1 MQNIST
7 PALELTEQS
16 VPLPDLGGSMAAL
29 RLSDEA
35 AIKRMRESLLQQGQ
49 LTSIAVFRKGEV
61 LEVIDG
67 FKRLRSAQ
75 QLGWPTIRV
84 RALEVSS
91 SAAKAALMILNQ
103 GHGVTVLEEA
113 WVVRALYRED
123 HLSQPQIARLFSR
136 DKSWVS
142 RRLLMAEQLE
152 EKVAA
157 DVRLG
162 LVGASAAEIIARVP
176 RGNQR
181 ALTDLVIKQG
191 LTSHQ
196 LHRLTTDLMAHT
208 PLEQAAMIEQAAQ
221 IPWLASRRGPQQ
233 KRSGHSLAEWIAI
246 DAAGITRGCV
256 RLGVHLQRQP
266 LGSLGTPA
274 SDLSAQTLQRLADVL
289 SALKATI
296 TSVLNRE
303 ERGNGNSANA

>member
-1 MQNIST
+1 MST
-7 PALELTEQS
+7 HALALAEQMVPLTE
-16 VPLPDLGGSMAAL
+16 LGGSMAAL
-29 RLSDEA
+29 RLADEG
-35 AIKRMRESLLQQGQ
+35 AIKRMRDSMLQQGQ
-49 LTSIAVFRKGEV
+49 LTAVAVFRKGD
-61 LEVIDG
+61 LFEVIDG

-84 RALEVSS
+84 RALEVDS

-103 GHGVTVLEEA
+103 GYGVTLLEEA

-123 HLSQPQIARLFSR
+123 QLSQPQIARLFCR

-162 LVGASAAEIIARVP
+162 LVGASAAEIIARLP

-196 LHRLTTDLMAHT
+196 LQRLTADLMTKT
-208 PLEQAAMIEQAAQ
+208 PKEQASTIEQAAQ
-221 IPWLASRRGPQQ
+221 LPWLASRRGPQQ
-233 KRSGHSLAEWIAI
+233 KRTVHSLAEWIAI

-256 RLGVHLQRQP
+256 RLQSHLQRQP
-266 LGSLGTPA
+266 LRSLGPPA
-274 SDLSAQTLQRLADVL
+274 SELSMQTLQRLADVL
-289 SALKATI
+289 CALKATI
-296 TSVLNRE
+296 TSALHPE
-303 ERGNGNSANA
+303 EQSNGNRANV